1 MSKSK
6 IVGIIALIAFATG
19 ILLVGDALAAER
31 GKFVA
36 RWVVYTTAVHTLKVP
51 DAEGHTILLSEAK
64 GIAFTEK
71 WGACLAYQTGTLD
84 LLKGEG
90 TGQGYAHYTFPD
102 GSTFTNKWEGKSG
115 GSIWEGTWTCIKG
128 TGKFEGI
135 QGAGTFKSHGMGPD
149 RTYSDVEGEYT
160 LP

>member
-6 IVGIIALIAFATG
+6 IVTMVALIVFAMS
-19 ILLVGDALAAER
+19 ILLVGDALASER

-36 RWVVYTTAVHTLKVP
+36 RWVVYGTSWQTIKVP
-51 DAEGHTILLSEAK
+51 DAEGHTINLGEAK

-71 WGACLAYQTGTLD
+71 WGACLADQTGMMD
-84 LLKGEG
+84 LTKGEW
-90 TGQGYAHYTFPD
+90 TGQGYAQYTFPD
-102 GSTFTNKWEGKSG
+102 GSTITNKWEGKSAT
-115 GSIWEGTWTCIKG
+115 EGTWTCFKG

-135 QGAGTFKSHGMGPD
+135 QGAGTWKGYLMSPD
-149 RTYSDVEGEYT
+149 RWYCDVEGEYT